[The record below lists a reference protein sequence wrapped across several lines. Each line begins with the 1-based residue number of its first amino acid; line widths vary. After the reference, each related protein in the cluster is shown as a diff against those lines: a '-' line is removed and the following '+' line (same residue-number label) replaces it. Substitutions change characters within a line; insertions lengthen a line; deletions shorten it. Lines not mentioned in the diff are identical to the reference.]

1 MSNLSLREKICQTAV
16 FTTKGVFDTAEK
28 LGGLKQFFE
37 RYPIGGIFVGGEV
50 IKDRD
55 QAAAETRKIIDTLQE
70 ASPNSLIVMG
80 DFEWGVGQ
88 NVFGMTK
95 LTSIMGLSAA
105 DSPGLA
111 YEYGSVIGSEVR
123 QLGGHVSY
131 SPVADINFNPFNQV
145 TNVRSAGDDPDHV
158 VKILRPLV
166 RGMQDA
172 GVSATAKHFPGDGF
186 DFRNQHFVTSENPLS
201 VNIWKKYSGKVFQKL
216 IDEGLHMIMAGHIAF
231 PAYQKERILGLAPPG
246 TLSRELLCDL
256 LKGEMGFSGLIVSDA
271 LMMGGFLAWYE
282 DRRETEFQCLAS
294 GCDMLL
300 WPMADSLDYIEK
312 QAEKGRI
319 SAERLDDALTRI
331 GKLKEFHGL
340 TGNAEEPK
348 HAPAEAREGFPLELA
363 EKSIHLERDRTGLL
377 PLTGDTEKILL
388 LIAAATDENRKEL
401 KNLAGEFEARGA
413 SVDVKTE
420 LGINSL
426 KDMYEQYDLMIFCFC
441 TLGLGF
447 IDPAVNGNSL
457 GAAWEGLCYGREKT
471 IIISFG
477 SPYIHEQYFPLAPV
491 GINAWGQSESVQIA
505 VVKALYGDIPFQG
518 KRPVK
523 KTVQGNRDLHKLMEG
538 DSKKGTE

>member
-1 MSNLSLREKICQTAV
+1 M
-16 FTTKGVFDTAEK
+16 TTKGVSDAAEK
-28 LGGLKQFFE
+28 LGGLKPFFD

-55 QAAAETRKIIDTLQE
+55 QAAAETRRIIDSLQD
-70 ASPNSLIVMG
+70 ASPSPLIVMG

-95 LTSIMGLSAA
+95 MTSIMGLSAA
-105 DSPGLA
+105 DSPELA
-111 YEYGSVIGSEVR
+111 YEYGAAIGAEVR

-158 VKILRPLV
+158 IRILKPLV
-166 RGMQDA
+166 RGMQDR

-201 VNIWKKYSGKVFQKL
+201 VETWNNYSGKVFQAL

-246 TLSRELLCDL
+246 TLSRELLTDL
-256 LKGEMGFSGLIVSDA
+256 LKGEMGFPGLIVSDA

-282 DRRETEFQCLAS
+282 DRRETELQCLAA

-300 WPMADSLDYIEK
+300 WPLPETLDYIE
-312 QAEKGRI
+312 QEAEKGRVPM
-319 SAERLDDALTRI
+319 ERIDDAVTRI
-331 GKLKEFHGL
+331 DRLKQFHGL
-340 TGNAEEPK
+340 IPGGEEQP
-348 HAPAEAREGFPLELA
+348 REPGTIRSGFPMELA
-363 EKSIHLERDRTGLL
+363 EKSLQLEWDRSGLL
-377 PLTGDTEKILL
+377 PISPENKKILL
-388 LIAAATDENRKEL
+388 VIASAGNENRDEL
-401 KNLAGEFEARGA
+401 KTMAGLLEERGA
-413 SVDVKTE
+413 AVDVKDTF
-420 LGINSL
+420 GINTL
-426 KDMYEQYDLMIFCFC
+426 KDFHDQYDLILFCFC
-441 TLGLGF
+441 TLGLSF

-457 GAAWEGLCYGREKT
+457 GAVWESLCYGREKT
-471 IIISFG
+471 IVISFG

-491 GINAWGQSESVQIA
+491 GINAWGQAESVRKA
-505 VVKALYGDIPFQG
+505 VVKALCGEIEFQG

-523 KTVQGNRDLHKLMEG
+523 KTVQGSRDLYKLL
-538 DSKKGTE
+538 T